1 MSDESLTKK
10 ILDFIEKDRFN
21 LTTALVYVFIIAGVR
36 SFFEAHVGQYHG
48 YGRYLFTQHV
58 LLSYPQLL
66 MAALVIY
73 LITKRP
79 PKKIMNVF
87 LLGWGLLLIPP
98 FADYLIYGEGGY
110 ELGVQYEYLS
120 LNEIFPALV
129 NGWNPVFIYNLGSR
143 GQGLMFLSLMI
154 GTASYIA
161 MITRFNQKVLVL
173 FKKRVIDKALLKKTF
188 QTVGG
193 YFGIYLVMWFIGS
206 FKFIMRSEEQYYVL
220 LNRFTVSFYSKYY
233 IFFEEYGYPSEL
245 IFPPEDGG
253 IIGLPTSL
261 ITNQSRLIYS
271 SFFILLA
278 IITLFILLY
287 LSEREKLKAMFSSLP
302 KRIIALSSL
311 TVVLGITSVHMTDPD
326 FSKGYAIDPTYLLHM
341 PYMFFSIL
349 IVILLV
355 LFSYFVYL
363 YTSSDD
369 DVDDRLRENFTNY
382 HYFHLS
388 AFCALASLYFSIVL
402 GYISFSLSVVWILLS
417 AFVFSKR
424 GRIFRKE
431 IKLASFGLFSFLHG
445 FFTPNAWRSYIIDL
459 HGEVEVTDEVV
470 ARRPPMTWEIFLIII
485 WIVASFWLISK
496 ISSFDGANPDEDVSS
511 KMLGIKKTYMIF
523 GGIFILMLFPLIYFQ
538 SFVGLLI
545 FLPLPFAT
553 PLCYDILERVEVI
566 SIGFASQLLLF
577 SFAFIHIY

>member
-1 MSDESLTKK
+1 LTKRL
-10 ILDFIEKDRFN
+10 LDFLEKDRFN
-21 LTTALVYVFIIAGVR
+21 LTSALIYVFIIAGIR

-120 LNEIFPALV
+120 VNEIFPALV

-161 MITRFNQKVLVL
+161 MITRFNQKILSL
-173 FKKRVIDKALLKKTF
+173 FKNKVVDKALLKKTF
-188 QTVGG
+188 QTVVG

-206 FKFIMRSEEQYYVL
+206 FKFIMRLEDQYYVL

-233 IFFEEYGYPSEL
+233 IFFEEYGYPREL
-245 IFPPEDGG
+245 IFPPEGEG

-278 IITLFILLY
+278 TITLFILLY

-302 KRIIALSSL
+302 KRNIALSSL
-311 TVVLGITSVHMTDPD
+311 AVLLGITSVHVTDPD

-341 PYMFFSIL
+341 PYVFFSIL
-349 IVILLV
+349 IVVLLV
-355 LFSYFVYL
+355 LFSFFVYR
-363 YTSSDD
+363 YSSWEKDIKNKLD
-369 DVDDRLRENFTNY
+369 LHFSKY

-388 AFCALASLYFSIVL
+388 ATSALAALYFSVIL
-402 GYISFSLSVVWILLS
+402 GYISFALSIIWIALS
-417 AFVFSKR
+417 ILVFSKER
-424 GRIFRKE
+424 DIFRKDL
-431 IKLASFGLFSFLHG
+431 KLLIFGILSFFYG
-445 FFTPNAWRSYIIDL
+445 FYAPNAWRSYIVDL
-459 HGEVEVTDEVV
+459 HGEVEVTGEVI
-470 ARRPPMTWEIFLIII
+470 ARRPPMTWQIFLVLI
-485 WIVASFWLISK
+485 WLIIFFWFIAR
-496 ISSFDGANPDEDVSS
+496 ISRVNDDQSS
-511 KMLGIKKTYMIF
+511 PLFGMIDKSQKKYLIF
-523 GGIFILMLFPLIYFQ
+523 VITLILMLFPLVYFP
-538 SFVGLLI
+538 SPAGLMI
-545 FLPLPFAT
+545 FIGPALAT
-553 PLCYDILERVEVI
+553 PIWYKILERTEVV
-566 SIGFASQLLLF
+566 SIGLIIQILLF
-577 SFAFIHIY
+577 SLSFIYIY